1 MASMTNR
8 QTVVE
13 MYRHDSVISVSPSL
27 FIAGAGLSIGK
38 SVTGKKVTI
47 EPHVL
52 SRHLLILG
60 KTGTGKSNL
69 LRLLIKEIIAGGHGS
84 VVVLDPHGD
93 LGKECVSLF
102 PADSFVI
109 SPKHVNSGS
118 GELFLNFNAISTPG
132 GSADS
137 SLSAGWIRDAFSSEG
152 VFSQGTWGPRLE
164 VVFTAI
170 LNEIIGTRE
179 NANLTDLLD
188 LLLNPGDMRR
198 FVSSTSNDQ
207 LKAFL
212 KMQISDW
219 RGWNQYVTSSI
230 NKLMPLVVNKG
241 ISRLISGRV
250 DSLNLYDY
258 MQEKPRILV
267 PEIWKEVVP
276 QETYKILA
284 ILLLLKVWALRPSK
298 SNTDAIRPIYV
309 VVDEAQ
315 LIPENILDRLL
326 REGRKFGF
334 RLIIA
339 TQFLDRSQV
348 KLGDTIRGNVGNFIG
363 FSVSQREAEQISE
376 NFFSG
381 HLKDKLS
388 DVLKSQSIHKAVIW
402 SQHEN
407 GYSGPLSFV
416 PNRQEAVPDNETFA
430 KTRDA
435 CITAHGLP
443 ENIVSK
449 AEQTADLHEFMVVQF
464 QKYLEKHSVAS
475 DRGVEISGSYPDAVF
490 EYLGNRF
497 LVEVEVS
504 DLVNFNRIIS
514 KMEKYAGMWLIFL
527 TPPENSGKLMSR
539 ILQHMAENPRKIFDS
554 QGSRGT
560 DPLSRVTV
568 LEYSRGFQFL
578 AAGRLRRF
586 RFEFL
591 AQGTFVKTMD
601 ELPYPQIRKFL
612 FSRMIREGTFRIDYP
627 GPEISRTFG
636 DKNSINA
643 EKYLADK
650 DGITQITH
658 LFHGGR
664 K

>member
-1 MASMTNR
+1 
-8 QTVVE
+8 
-13 MYRHDSVISVSPSL
+13 MYRHDYVISVSPSL
-27 FIAGAGLSIGK
+27 FITGEGLSVGK
-38 SVTGKKVTI
+38 SVTGKNVTI
-47 EPHVL
+47 EPDML

-69 LRLLIKEIIAGGHGS
+69 LRLLIKGIIAGDHGS

-102 PADSFVI
+102 PENSFVI
-109 SPKHVNSGS
+109 SPKHVNSES

-170 LNEIIGTRE
+170 LNEIIETKE
-179 NANLTDLLD
+179 NANLNDLLN

-284 ILLLLKVWALRPSK
+284 ILILLKIWALRLSENN
-298 SNTDAIRPIYV
+298 SSVTRPIYV

-348 KLGDTIRGNVGNFIG
+348 KLGDTIRGNIGNFIG

-381 HLKDKLS
+381 YLKDKLS

-407 GYSGPLSFV
+407 GYSGPLSFE
-416 PNRQEAVPDNETFA
+416 PCRQEAVPDNQLFV
-430 KTRDA
+430 KIRNK
-435 CITAHGLP
+435 CIIEHGLP
-443 ENIVSK
+443 ENDVPK
-449 AEQTADLHEFMVVQF
+449 AESTADLHEFLILQF
-464 QKYLEKHSVAS
+464 QKYLEKHSIAS
-475 DRGVEISGSYPDAVF
+475 DRGLEVSGSYPDAVF

-504 DLVNFNRIIS
+504 DLTNFSRIIS
-514 KMEKYAGMWLIFL
+514 KMEKYAGMWIIFL
-527 TPPENSGKLMSR
+527 TPPENSRKLMAR
-539 ILQHMAENPRKIFDS
+539 ILQYLAENPRKIFDNP
-554 QGSRGT
+554 GSKVT
-560 DPLSRVTV
+560 DPLSRVTI

-591 AQGTFVKTMD
+591 TNGTFIKTME
-601 ELPYPQIRKFL
+601 ELSYPQIRKFL
-612 FSRMIREGTFRIDYP
+612 YSRMIKDATFRIDYP
-627 GPEISRTFG
+627 RSEISKTFG

-643 EKYLADK
+643 ERYLADK

-658 LFHGGR
+658 LFFGAG